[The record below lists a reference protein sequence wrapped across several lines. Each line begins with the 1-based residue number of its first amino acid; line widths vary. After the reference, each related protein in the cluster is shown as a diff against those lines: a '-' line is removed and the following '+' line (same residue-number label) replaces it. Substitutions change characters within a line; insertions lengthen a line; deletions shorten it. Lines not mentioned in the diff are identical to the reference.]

1 MELKLSFYFLAS
13 SAIITVN
20 YQAMDEATHHSAA
33 ELSISVWPQA
43 GCYIITT
50 VEIKLSL

>member
-1 MELKLSFYFLAS
+1 MYFYLVAS

-20 YQAMDEATHHSAA
+20 YQAVHEAAHHSAS
-33 ELSISVWPQA
+33 ELSVSALPQA
-43 GCYIITT
+43 GCYIITA

>member
-1 MELKLSFYFLAS
+1 MELKLYFSLLAS

-20 YQAMDEATHHSAA
+20 YQAVDEATHHSAA
-33 ELSISVWPQA
+33 ELSVSVLPRA
-43 GCYIITT
+43 GCYIITA